1 MMWRHLALKTFMMWL
16 LQLDESCLQECWLL
30 YLLELLGL
38 GAIHLYFSRYVHGQ
52 SSDKSALAKPRI
64 SKSNMLDVGKIS
76 IRVWYMLADRK
87 VAICPYLQRRLLLHY
102 HIRGIK
108 DKPSFNLRMVNGVYV
123 KEVVMRITT
132 IITLR
137 RKGNEIKV
145 FNLPGIQ
152 VSKNLNDEE
161 KAPHF
166 PISLG
171 DRMPCI
177 VTHKVGSA
185 D

>member
-1 MMWRHLALKTFMMWL
+1 
-16 LQLDESCLQECWLL
+16 
-30 YLLELLGL
+30 
-38 GAIHLYFSRYVHGQ
+38 
-52 SSDKSALAKPRI
+52 
-64 SKSNMLDVGKIS
+64 MLDVGKIS
-76 IRVWYMLADRK
+76 VRVWYMLADRK

-108 DKPSFNLRMVNGVYV
+108 DKPSFNLRMVSVSILVYGVYV

-152 VSKNLNDEE
+152 VSKNLNDE
-161 KAPHF
+161 
-166 PISLG
+166 
-171 DRMPCI
+171 
-177 VTHKVGSA
+177 
-185 D
+185 